1 VRAGTR
7 EETGR
12 AIWIKTPIE
21 ITIEKIEGTGA
32 ATRMAQSKQR
42 RLEQKKA
49 AILATAEAVL
59 IKKGKNATMGD
70 IAQAL
75 DMDKSSLYY
84 YFKGIP
90 DILNAILDQE
100 YYDFSVEIHDIRK
113 ENKTH
118 VDVLKELVRII
129 LEFYYDN
136 LEILLIILTRI
147 FPLFIDPEMDS
158 YRLANEMMLQE
169 IERGLQ
175 AGEFSRDCSPLM
187 ILQTLR
193 GAIFGVCAVWRQEK
207 PSRRDI
213 PVLVEQLFRAYTSS
227 GG

>member
-1 VRAGTR
+1 
-7 EETGR
+7 
-12 AIWIKTPIE
+12 
-21 ITIEKIEGTGA
+21 
-32 ATRMAQSKQR
+32 MAQSKQK

-49 AILATAEAVL
+49 AILATAESVL
-59 IKKGKNATMGD
+59 IKKGKGATMGD

-100 YYDFSVEIHDIRK
+100 YYDFSVEIHEIRK
-113 ENKTH
+113 ENKSH

-129 LEFYYDN
+129 LEFYHDN

-147 FPLFIDPEMDS
+147 FPLFIDPEAREDSTAINNYMDS
-158 YRLANEMMLQE
+158 YRLANAMMLEEIQRGQE
-169 IERGLQ
+169 
-175 AGEFSRDCSPLM
+175 AGEIGKDFSAQM
-187 ILQTLR
+187 VLQTLR

-207 PSRRDI
+207 PRREEI
-213 PVLVEQLFRAYTSS
+213 PGITDKLFRMYV
-227 GG
+227 

>member
-1 VRAGTR
+1 
-7 EETGR
+7 
-12 AIWIKTPIE
+12 
-21 ITIEKIEGTGA
+21 
-32 ATRMAQSKQR
+32 MAQSKQK

-49 AILATAEAVL
+49 TILATAESVL

-100 YYDFSVEIHDIRK
+100 YYDFSVEIHQIRN
-113 ENKTH
+113 ENKSH
-118 VDVLKELVRII
+118 VDVLKEMVRVI
-129 LEFYYDN
+129 LEFYHDN

-147 FPLFIDPEMDS
+147 FPLFIDPEAREESTAINNYMDS
-158 YRLANEMMLQE
+158 YRLANSMMLEEIVRAQE
-169 IERGLQ
+169 T
-175 AGEFSRDCSPLM
+175 GELRRDFSAEM

-193 GAIFGVCAVWRQEK
+193 GAIFGVCAVWRHEK
-207 PSRRDI
+207 ARREEI
-213 PVLVEQLFRAYTSS
+213 PALTDQLFRMY
-227 GG
+227 G